1 MEENIVELNKELKE
15 LEKDKVLF
23 EYELRQEQEK
33 MQHFLLGEMGRDIDA
48 VLSGKK
54 TVDMS
59 FQERMKYKIKHIFE
73 KIFNIF

>member
-1 MEENIVELNKELKE
+1 MEENVIELNKELKE

-54 TVDMS
+54 TVDIS

>member
-1 MEENIVELNKELKE
+1 MEENTIELNKELKE

-54 TVDMS
+54 TVDIS
-59 FQERMKYKIKHIFE
+59 FQEKMKYKIKHIFE